1 MIKAITEAQNN
12 NLFNNIQ
19 LIATDM
25 DGTLTKNGKFTSDLI
40 SALETLKH
48 KNIDVLIV
56 TGRSAG
62 WVQTIA
68 NYLPIIGAIAE
79 NGGLFYNNQTN
90 SCKFLTQIQD
100 LATYRQKLSSVF
112 KLLQQQFPQISE
124 SEDNRFR
131 ITDWTFDIENLTA
144 SQLTEITAICQ
155 QAGWG
160 FTYSTVQ
167 CHIKPLEQ
175 DKAPGLQSV
184 LNDYFPKLTSKE
196 IVTVGDSPNDESLFN
211 QNLFPVSVGV
221 ANILDYCDR
230 LKYQPTYITSKAE
243 VAGFCEL
250 ADILRKQGT
259 DLVKIPQ

>member
-1 MIKAITEAQNN
+1 M
-12 NLFNNIQ
+12 
-19 LIATDM
+19 
-25 DGTLTKNGKFTSDLI
+25 
-40 SALETLKH
+40 
-48 KNIDVLIV
+48 
-56 TGRSAG
+56 
-62 WVQTIA
+62 
-68 NYLPIIGAIAE
+68 IAE

-184 LNDYFPKLTSKE
+184 LNDYFPQLTSKE

-250 ADILRKQGT
+250 ADILRKRGM
-259 DLVKIPQ
+259 DVVKIPQ

>member
-1 MIKAITEAQNN
+1 MKSITEAQSN
-12 NLFNNIQ
+12 NLLNNIQ

-25 DGTLTKNGKFTSDLI
+25 DGTLTKNGKFASNLI
-40 SALETLKH
+40 LALEALQD

-62 WVQTIA
+62 WVHSIA
-68 NYLPIIGAIAE
+68 NYLPIRGAIAE

-90 SCKFLTQIQD
+90 SCKLLTPIQD
-100 LATYRQKLSSVF
+100 LTVYRQKLDLVF
-112 KLLQQQFPQISE
+112 QSLQEKFPQIEE
-124 SEDNRFR
+124 SMDNRFR
-131 ITDWTFDIENLTA
+131 ITDWTFDIGDLTL
-144 SQLTEITAICQ
+144 SQLTAITAICQ

-175 DKAPGLQSV
+175 DKAIGLESV
-184 LNDYFPKLTSKE
+184 LNKDFPQLTRQE

-211 QNLFPVSVGV
+211 NDLFPLSVGV
-221 ANILDYCDR
+221 ANIVHYCDR
-230 LKYQPTYITSKAE
+230 LKYRPEYITSQAE

-250 ADILRKQGT
+250 VDILQK
-259 DLVKIPQ
+259 

>member
-1 MIKAITEAQNN
+1 MRELINEKNYHN
-12 NLFNNIQ
+12 SFHNIQ
-19 LIATDM
+19 LVATDM

-40 SALETLKH
+40 SALEALQA

-68 NYLPIIGAIAE
+68 NYLPIVGAIAE
-79 NGGLFYNNQTN
+79 NGGLFYENRIN

-100 LATYRQKLSSVF
+100 LTIYRQKLASIF
-112 KLLQQQFPQISE
+112 ELLQQKFPQITE
-124 SEDNRFR
+124 SIDNRFR
-131 ITDWTFDIENLTA
+131 ITDWTFDIGDLTPL
-144 SQLTEITAICQ
+144 QLTEITAICQ

-167 CHIKPLEQ
+167 CHIKPLAQ
-175 DKAPGLQSV
+175 DKAAGLELV
-184 LNDYFPKLTSKE
+184 LNEYFPQLRLEE

-211 QNLFPVSVGV
+211 QNLFPLSVGV
-221 ANILDYCDR
+221 ANISDYCDR
-230 LKYQPTYITSKAE
+230 LKYQPTYITSQAE

-250 ADILRKQGT
+250 AAILGK
-259 DLVKIPQ
+259 